1 MQQGGS
7 NQSTSNDI
15 PSSSFSDHTLPNL
28 LSGAQPT
35 DQSLPVTIQQD
46 LSITPNSFSSSSAV
60 GGVILGDVRGTRL
73 AIESG
78 LSIADFPTVSSCL
91 LGLQPLPVE
100 FNNGLQVVA
109 ENIDS
114 WRTNLVTRIK
124 LYSSTIADLKTTSNA
139 TSYACDINAHTNSSI
154 TTRIDTLAERFNQLE
169 IRTNRNRDDTML
181 VCSMIDQL
189 QASSDSQFSLLTKQL
204 QTLRQSP
211 QVVQSLHV
219 PPSLVEAADA
229 EHTVIIEGLCGKVK
243 GLEQTIVTERN
254 ALLGL
259 RDKVVDLSE
268 CVDSSLSTAM
278 ASKSAS
284 GSVLGE
290 RINISREWEVI
301 RKGI

>member
-15 PSSSFSDHTLPNL
+15 PSLSFSDHTSPNL

-100 FNNGLQVVA
+100 FNNGLQVEV
-109 ENIDS
+109 ENINS

-124 LYSSTIADLKTTSNA
+124 
-139 TSYACDINAHTNSSI
+139 
-154 TTRIDTLAERFNQLE
+154 F
-169 IRTNRNRDDTML
+169 
-181 VCSMIDQL
+181 
-189 QASSDSQFSLLTKQL
+189 
-204 QTLRQSP
+204 
-211 QVVQSLHV
+211 
-219 PPSLVEAADA
+219 
-229 EHTVIIEGLCGKVK
+229 
-243 GLEQTIVTERN
+243 
-254 ALLGL
+254 
-259 RDKVVDLSE
+259 
-268 CVDSSLSTAM
+268 
-278 ASKSAS
+278 
-284 GSVLGE
+284 
-290 RINISREWEVI
+290 
-301 RKGI
+301 